1 MMKRLLLFLC
11 LICIIAPV
19 TILADNIKITG
30 RIVDEKSGE
39 PMGQATVVARMLP
52 DSVMLKGTVTSE
64 NGNFELSVKQ
74 VSEIL
79 LNVSFLGYSN
89 YIEVIKPK
97 DNSPVNLGTLKMKEA
112 EKMLKETI
120 VKGQVPPVVVKED
133 TIEYNVDSY
142 KMQPNSVVE
151 DMLKKLPG
159 VDVDSEGKIT
169 ANGKEVK
176 KVFVDGKEF
185 FSSDPTVA
193 TKNLNTDIIDK
204 LQIIDKKSDLAQ
216 LTGVDDGD
224 DETVINLTI
233 KKGMKNGWFG
243 NVLGAYGY
251 ADENP
256 HRYEGSAMV
265 NRFEDNN
272 QYSILGGINNI
283 NKQTFSDRGGGI
295 FSGSNM
301 RGGRNSGG
309 AGSGISTA
317 GSGGLNINVGK
328 SDDFRIGGNI
338 LFSGKEQD
346 EDQETYRENI
356 LEEGS
361 TFYNSSTIGYN
372 KSRNASADLKME
384 WKIDSLTKFE
394 LQPSVGYNRTHTI
407 ETSEFLTTDEKV
419 DSADWVFY
427 EGAFVNK
434 GTNFRDMTMEGGN
447 YSARATL
454 SRESA
459 FKAGRKVSLSV
470 EFNGNITDGTS
481 YTDNRVDYEDWGVNG
496 IDTTVYVQQK
506 QLEKNHTMGG
516 RAYLTWVEPFGNN
529 RFLQLSYN
537 ANASRTTSDRDTYLW
552 DNVLEA
558 YSPEFTDSLSDH
570 IRNTSLTHTAGIS
583 IRTVRSKY
591 NYNIGVNVE
600 PSMQKSENL
609 LDSTRSYKQE
619 VINYSPLFEYNYLWS
634 KRKTLRI
641 RYRGRTT
648 QPSIN
653 QLQPSKN
660 NSNPLF
666 IQMGN
671 MDLKPSYTNNL
682 SLRYSNFNSE
692 KLSTV
697 MASVEGAYVL
707 NSITN
712 KTTYDRETGVQTT
725 MPVNVDGVW
734 NASARLMFNIPMGT
748 HFQINSSSNAS
759 YNHNVGFLRGN
770 ETTDAMK
777 NISQNYTAR
786 ENLAI
791 NYRSDLFD
799 LGVRG
804 NCEWTRVD
812 NSLSSATDQSTLNY
826 GGTATLTI
834 YLPFN
839 IVLNT
844 DYTFTAL
851 TGYAAAF
858 GSTENLWNAK
868 ITKTIFNK
876 KGSIY
881 FSMNDILHDRKTIT
895 RRITTSSIQ
904 DVWSNQL
911 TSYAMIGFTYRFSS
925 MGKRNSSQ
933 KMVGPDGREFDP
945 DMMPPGGREFGPPPG
960 GGRPGGGGMP
970 PGGGPGM
977 F

>member
-1 MMKRLLLFLC
+1 MMKKIFLLLFL
-11 LICIIAPV
+11 LIFIIPAG
-19 TILADNIKITG
+19 INARNIKITG
-30 RIVDEKSGE
+30 RIVDEKTVD
-39 PMGQATVVARMLP
+39 PMSQATVVARALP
-52 DSVMLKGTVTSE
+52 DSIMLKGTVSNETGS
-64 NGNFELSVKQ
+64 FELSVRA
-74 VSEIL
+74 VNEIL
-79 LNVSFLGYSN
+79 LNISFLGYSN
-89 YIEVIKPK
+89 YQKVITPG
-97 DNSPVNLGTLKMKEA
+97 DNQIIDLGTIKMKESR
-112 EKMLKETI
+112 KLLKETI
-120 VKGQVPPVVVKED
+120 VEGQVPPIVVKED

-159 VDVDSEGKIT
+159 VDVDSDGKIT

-243 NVLGAYGY
+243 NILGAYGY
-251 ADENP
+251 AEENP
-256 HRYEGSAMV
+256 NRYEGSAMV

-272 QYSILGGINNI
+272 QYSVLGGINNI

-317 GSGGLNINVGK
+317 GSAGANFNVGK
-328 SDDFRIGGNI
+328 SDNFRVGGNI

-356 LEEGS
+356 REDGS
-361 TFYNSSTIGYN
+361 TFYNSRTIGYN

-394 LQPSVGYNRTHTI
+394 LQPSFGYNRTQTI
-407 ETSEFLTTDEKV
+407 ESSEFLTTDEKV
-419 DSADWVFY
+419 DNSDWTFY
-427 EGAFVNK
+427 DGTFVNK
-434 GTNFRDMTMEGGN
+434 GVNNKNMSMEGGN

-454 SRESA
+454 SRESSY
-459 FKAGRKVSLSV
+459 KAGRKVSLSL
-470 EFNGNITDGTS
+470 EMNGNLTDGKS
-481 YTDNRVDYEDWGVNG
+481 FTDNQVDYEDWGVNG
-496 IDTTVYVQQK
+496 IDTTLLVKQK
-506 QLEKNHTMGG
+506 QLENNHTIGG
-516 RAYLTWVEPFGNN
+516 RAYLTWVEPFGNK

-537 ANASRTTSDRDTYLW
+537 ANASHTKSERDTYLW
-552 DNVLEA
+552 DNMIED
-558 YSPEFTDSLSDH
+558 YSSEYTDSLSDH
-570 IRNTSLTHTAGIS
+570 IKNISFTQTFGVS
-583 IRTVRSKY
+583 IRTVRTKY

-600 PSMQKSENL
+600 PSMQRSENL

-619 VINYSPLFEYNYLWS
+619 VINLSPLLEYNYLWS
-634 KRKTLRI
+634 KRKTLRF
-641 RYRGRTT
+641 RYRGRTS
-648 QPSIN
+648 QPTIN

-666 IQMGN
+666 VQMGN
-671 MDLKPSYTNNL
+671 MDLKPSYSNNV
-682 SLRYSNFNSE
+682 SLRYSNFNSD

-734 NASARLMFNIPMGT
+734 NASARVMFNIPLGAR
-748 HFQINSSSNAS
+748 FQINSSSNGS
-759 YNHNVGFLRGN
+759 YNNNVGFLRGDQ
-770 ETTDAMK
+770 TSDALK
-777 NISQNYTAR
+777 NVSQNFTAR
-786 ENLAI
+786 ENMSI
-791 NYRSDLFD
+791 NYRSDIFD

-804 NCEWTRVD
+804 NFEWTRVD
-812 NSLSSATDQSTLNY
+812 NSLSVATDQSTMNY
-826 GGTATLTI
+826 GGTGTLSI

-844 DYTFTAL
+844 DFTYTAL
-851 TGYAAAF
+851 SGYAAAF
-858 GSTENLWNAK
+858 GNNEKLWNAK
-868 ITKTIFNK
+868 ITKTLFKN

-881 FSMNDILHDRKTIT
+881 FSVNDILQDRKTIS

-911 TSYAMIGFTYRFSS
+911 TSYAMIGFTYRFSN
-925 MGKRNSSQ
+925 MGGANKRQ
-933 KMVGPDGREFDP
+933 GPDGRDFNP

-960 GGRPGGGGMP
+960 GGRPAIGGGGMP